1 MMKKSGSLG
10 LIPSKN
16 SAFSVPGAM
25 FAQVKKTR
33 DVDSKAEAT
42 PMTARGDYSSRMFLP
57 SQMKAKRTELP
68 VTPKEEPSSCSI
80 M

>member
-1 MMKKSGSLG
+1 MTKKPVSLV

-33 DVDSKAEAT
+33 DVDSKA
-42 PMTARGDYSSRMFLP
+42 DYSSCMFLP
-57 SQMKAKRTELP
+57 SQMKAKLAELP
-68 VTPKEEPSSCSI
+68 VTPKEEHAICTI